1 MTVGGEPP
9 LLTREDV
16 RQLERFSLD
25 SLDAITVG
33 IVGQREGAG
42 GGEGV
47 DFADYRPYTHG
58 DDLRRIDW
66 HAFVRLRE
74 LVVKTAPRE
83 SRAYFSV
90 LLDASRSMDL
100 GEPNKL
106 RYGRRLAA
114 LLGTVAL
121 LRSDAIQIQ
130 VLSDGN
136 AVAGGQ
142 LDAPGMLA
150 VLAFEVQ
157 QLPSGRTTQL
167 ERSMRM
173 ARISSA
179 PQELAVL
186 ISDCLVPPDD
196 LNGALRQLGQS
207 ATAAT
212 LLHVLDP
219 AESSSALRGSI
230 ELQDRETGERLI
242 TTMTDELERRYLE
255 HYREFLQSTQS
266 ACHANGIEYL
276 PASTSVDPLELLLA
290 SGRRGMLMRARAG
303 V

>member
-1 MTVGGEPP
+1 MTEAAEAP
-9 LLTREDV
+9 LITREDV
-16 RQLERFSLD
+16 RQLERLTLESLE
-25 SLDAITVG
+25 AINVG

-42 GGEGV
+42 RGEGV
-47 DFADYRPYTHG
+47 EFADYRPYTPG

-66 HAFVRLRE
+66 HVFARLRE
-74 LVVKTAPRE
+74 LVIKSAPRE
-83 SRAYFSV
+83 SRASLSV
-90 LLDASRSMDL
+90 MLDASRSMDL

-121 LRSDAIQIQ
+121 LRSDEIQVQ

-150 VLAFEVQ
+150 ALAFEVA

-167 ERSMRM
+167 ERSVRR
-173 ARISSA
+173 ARISSV
-179 PQELAVL
+179 PQEVAVL

-196 LNGALRQLGQS
+196 LNGALRQLSQS

-219 AESSSALRGSI
+219 AEASPALRGSV
-230 ELQDRETGERLI
+230 ELQDRETGQRLI
-242 TTMTDELERRYLE
+242 ATMTDELERRYVE
-255 HYREFLQSTQS
+255 HYREFLEGTQA
-266 ACHANGIEYL
+266 ACRANGVRYL
-276 PASTSVDPLELLLA
+276 PASTSVDPLELLVE
-290 SGRRGMLMRARAG
+290 SGRRGIVMRASTGA
-303 V
+303 

>member
-1 MTVGGEPP
+1 MTADVEQP

-25 SLDAITVG
+25 TLEAINVG
-33 IVGQREGAG
+33 LVGQREGASR
-42 GGEGV
+42 GEGV
-47 DFADYRPYTHG
+47 EFADYRPYTPG

-66 HAFVRLRE
+66 HVFARQHE
-74 LVVKTAPRE
+74 LVVKMAPGE
-83 SRAYFSV
+83 SRASLSV
-90 LLDASRSMDL
+90 MLDASRSMDL

-106 RYGRRLAA
+106 RYGRRLTA

-121 LRSDAIQIQ
+121 LRSDAIQVQ

-150 VLAFEVQ
+150 ALAFEVA

-167 ERSMRM
+167 ERSVRR

-179 PQELAVL
+179 RQELAVL
-186 ISDCLVPPDD
+186 ISDCLTPPDD
-196 LNGALRQLGQS
+196 LNGALRELGQS

-219 AESSSALRGSI
+219 TEASPALRGSV
-230 ELQDRETGERLI
+230 ELQDRETGQRLVA
-242 TTMTDELERRYLE
+242 TMTDELVHRYLE
-255 HYREFLQSTQS
+255 HYREFLEATQA
-266 ACHANGIEYL
+266 ACRANGIHYV
-276 PASTSVDPLELLLA
+276 PASTSVDPLELLVE
-290 SGRRGMLMRARAG
+290 SGRRGVMMQARTGA
-303 V
+303 

>member
-1 MTVGGEPP
+1 MTADVEPP

-25 SLDAITVG
+25 SLEAINVG
-33 IVGQREGAG
+33 LVGQREGARR
-42 GGEGV
+42 GEGV
-47 DFADYRPYTHG
+47 EFADYRAYTPG

-66 HAFVRLRE
+66 HVYARQHE
-74 LVVKTAPRE
+74 LVVKMAPRE
-83 SRAYFSV
+83 SRASLSV
-90 LLDASRSMDL
+90 MLDASRSMDL

-106 RYGRRLAA
+106 RYGRRLTA

-121 LRSDAIQIQ
+121 LRSDAIQVQ

-150 VLAFEVQ
+150 ALAFEVQ

-167 ERSMRM
+167 ERSVRR

-179 PQELAVL
+179 QQEVAVL

-196 LNGALRQLGQS
+196 LNGALRQLSRS

-212 LLHVLDP
+212 LMHVLDP
-219 AESSSALRGSI
+219 AEASPALRGSV
-230 ELQDRETGERLI
+230 ELQDRETGQRLI
-242 TTMTDELERRYLE
+242 ATMTDDLERRYLE
-255 HYREFLQSTQS
+255 HYREFVEGTQA
-266 ACHANGIEYL
+266 ACRANGIHYL
-276 PASTSVDPLELLLA
+276 PASTSVDPLELLVET
-290 SGRRGMLMRARAG
+290 GRRGMLMQASTIA
-303 V
+303 